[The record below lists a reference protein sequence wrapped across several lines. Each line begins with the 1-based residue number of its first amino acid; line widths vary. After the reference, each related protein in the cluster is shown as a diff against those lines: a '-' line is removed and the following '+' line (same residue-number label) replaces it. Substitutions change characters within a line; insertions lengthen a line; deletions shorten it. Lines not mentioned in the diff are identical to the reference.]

1 MTDIDTKQLLARLYS
16 SGYQAGHNDTVE
28 ACFTDV
34 HHSDR
39 GTYHLDQVDDFL
51 SDYPELRALLDEL
64 DELRAAC
71 AMKDS
76 RIDWTVEDNAEKA
89 IELVDLRA
97 ANAKLHDAHLGQMK
111 RANDLFAEKER
122 LDRLSQIIAGHRDD
136 IKREAD
142 ELRAENERLLAALDA
157 IEQLHR
163 AALEEKP

>member
-1 MTDIDTKQLLARLYS
+1 MTDIDTKQGRKLLARLYS

-39 GTYHLDQVDDFL
+39 GTYHLDQIDDFL
-51 SDYPELRALLDEL
+51 NDYPELRALLDEL

-111 RANDLFAEKER
+111 RANDLFVEKER
-122 LDRLSQIIAGHRDD
+122 MRELLQWCLDNCDD
-136 IKREAD
+136 SPEWNFGTDKTEEI
-142 ELRAENERLLAALDA
+142 
-157 IEQLHR
+157 R
-163 AALEEKP
+163 AALEGEP